1 MFLLQRSF
9 IDCLT
14 CQAAE
19 GKWSLQT
26 SQLVFQL
33 NTTNTHAAKI
43 CTQIQ
48 NTEHFCHVLMIGA
61 LREVLKTHVNNAV
74 LKSSALLIPKQTK
87 VRLDDN
93 SYCVRTSTFY
103 TTALNFEGPY

>member
-33 NTTNTHAAKI
+33 NTQIHMQQKYVHKYKI
-43 CTQIQ
+43 H
-48 NTEHFCHVLMIGA
+48 EHFCNNFGA
-61 LREVLKTHVNNAV
+61 LREVHIQTQVNVAFLK
-74 LKSSALLIPKQTK
+74 
-87 VRLDDN
+87 
-93 SYCVRTSTFY
+93 
-103 TTALNFEGPY
+103 

>member
-43 CTQIQ
+43 CTQVQ
-48 NTEHFCHVLMIGA
+48 NVHEHFCNDFGA
-61 LREVLKTHVNNAV
+61 LREVHIQTQVNV
-74 LKSSALLIPKQTK
+74 ALLK
-87 VRLDDN
+87 
-93 SYCVRTSTFY
+93 
-103 TTALNFEGPY
+103 